1 MSKQITALLLKNKID
16 GIKNPNKKK
25 EYLLNC
31 LRNNGFI
38 KEEEIKVVPIKVVH
52 DTCTLCNSYNVVF
65 SNHEKICKDCGASFS
80 SPSIN
85 PFKTYKQDINFSGS
99 TFIEPG
105 NVIVKIIKDGKEVSR
120 DLSKLNTWLSS
131 DPEEL
136 RIKKNLDKMYS
147 VLETFDGEYNP
158 IIYERVK
165 KEIIGMWYF
174 LIKTKPDVKGKEK
187 QALTIWCI
195 YYPMIFNKL
204 NINLQRLVSLFEVQI
219 GEVYSY
225 NFIMKDV
232 FLNTPYERYITIQT
246 GDSEQL
252 NIDDE
257 INNKIK
263 IVKRDLK
270 DYLNNPISKKELYGI
285 IYFVSKINNKQYTL
299 KSLSDKSGISSN
311 ILSAEGSKIERFYT
325 KNLELRR
332 RLII

>member
-1 MSKQITALLLKNKID
+1 
-16 GIKNPNKKK
+16 
-25 EYLLNC
+25 
-31 LRNNGFI
+31 
-38 KEEEIKVVPIKVVH
+38 
-52 DTCTLCNSYNVVF
+52 
-65 SNHEKICKDCGASFS
+65 
-80 SPSIN
+80 
-85 PFKTYKQDINFSGS
+85 
-99 TFIEPG
+99 
-105 NVIVKIIKDGKEVSR
+105 
-120 DLSKLNTWLSS
+120 
-131 DPEEL
+131 
-136 RIKKNLDKMYS
+136 
-147 VLETFDGEYNP
+147 
-158 IIYERVK
+158 
-165 KEIIGMWYF
+165 
-174 LIKTKPDVKGKEK
+174 
-187 QALTIWCI
+187 
-195 YYPMIFNKL
+195 MIFNKL